1 MEGSVAGSRRY
12 RAFIPADLPPNP
24 PLDLGA
30 LYGAIDQATLELA
43 RLDGFSRLLP
53 DTHLILYQYVR
64 KEALLSSQIEG
75 TQSSLSDLLLFE
87 NDELPGVPLADVQEV
102 SNYVAALNSGLNA
115 IRTGRPISQGL
126 LNELHQILLASGRGS
141 QKAPG
146 MLRTTQNWL
155 GGSNPANA
163 TFVPPPPLQVPN
175 LMADLMAFIHDEDVR
190 LPILVHAALVHAQF
204 ETIHPYL
211 DGNGRLGRLLTTL
224 LLCAQGTLGEPLLY
238 LSLFFKAHRADY
250 YERLMR
256 VRTHGEWEQWADF
269 FLHGVTE
276 TAQQA
281 SAAAKAIAALFEGDR
296 DMIRS
301 LGRAAPSALRVHEY
315 LQQRLLVSVPQARKA
330 LGGMS
335 APTIRRAIEHLE
347 ALGIVRETTGK
358 ARDRSYLYGQYL
370 RILEAGTEPIRP
382 A

>member
-126 LNELHQILLASGRGS
+126 LNELHQIPTG
-141 QKAPG
+141 
-146 MLRTTQNWL
+146 
-155 GGSNPANA
+155 
-163 TFVPPPPLQVPN
+163 
-175 LMADLMAFIHDEDVR
+175 
-190 LPILVHAALVHAQF
+190 
-204 ETIHPYL
+204 
-211 DGNGRLGRLLTTL
+211 
-224 LLCAQGTLGEPLLY
+224 
-238 LSLFFKAHRADY
+238 
-250 YERLMR
+250 
-256 VRTHGEWEQWADF
+256 
-269 FLHGVTE
+269 
-276 TAQQA
+276 
-281 SAAAKAIAALFEGDR
+281 
-296 DMIRS
+296 IR
-301 LGRAAPSALRVHEY
+301 
-315 LQQRLLVSVPQARKA
+315 ARK
-330 LGGMS
+330 S
-335 APTIRRAIEHLE
+335 KS
-347 ALGIVRETTGK
+347 TGDAQDDAK
-358 ARDRSYLYGQYL
+358 LAWRQQPSQRHFRSPSTASSPQSHG
-370 RILEAGTEPIRP
+370 
-382 A
+382 